1 MTSRSTQFT
10 LPAAAGV
17 GQRLPPPPTD
27 TSGSFFH
34 PASARIPPTVAS
46 DSFVVERS
54 AIDPGLADRSIA
66 FFSTRYFRAGLYSS
80 IVYEPMKITVS
91 SQF

>member
-1 MTSRSTQFT
+1 MTSRSTQVT

-17 GQRLPPPPTD
+17 GQRPPPPSTD
-27 TSGSFFH
+27 TSGILPSCFGS
-34 PASARIPPTVAS
+34 PSPTFAS

-54 AIDPGLADRSIA
+54 AIDPGLADRSAA
-66 FFSTRYFRAGLYSS
+66 FFSTRYFRARLYSS
-80 IVYEPMKITVS
+80 IVYEPMKITVP